1 MPAPVVVAHDNKATR
16 ELAVAAL
23 IAAGLT
29 AVGFHDP
36 MVALDA
42 VGDDA
47 RVRVLVTHVDYG
59 AGKLNGVALARMLKL
74 KRPDLKILFLAL
86 PENREDAE
94 GVGEFL
100 PMPLVPYLL
109 VDTVGR
115 MLSRTSRSIS
125 TREPAGGRPP
135 HG

>member
-1 MPAPVVVAHDNKATR
+1 MPAPVIVAHDNKATR

-29 AVGFHDP
+29 AVGFHDL
-36 MVALDA
+36 MAALNA
-42 VGDDA
+42 VEDDS
-47 RVRVLVTHVDYG
+47 RVRVLVARIDFG

-74 KRPDLKILFLAL
+74 KRPDVKILFLAL
-86 PENREDAE
+86 PENREHAE

-115 MLSRTSRSIS
+115 MLT
-125 TREPAGGRPP
+125 TFD
-135 HG
+135 

>member
-1 MPAPVVVAHDNKATR
+1 MSAPVLVAHDDKATR

-23 IAAGLT
+23 IAAGLA

-42 VGDDA
+42 VEDDS
-47 RVRVLVTHVDYG
+47 RVRVLVTCVDFG
-59 AGKLNGVALARMLKL
+59 AGKLNGVALARMLKR
-74 KRPDLKILFLAL
+74 KWPDVKILFLAL
-86 PENREDAE
+86 AENREHAE

-115 MLSRTSRSIS
+115 MLT
-125 TREPAGGRPP
+125 TFD
-135 HG
+135 

>member
-1 MPAPVVVAHDNKATR
+1 MPAPVIVAHDDKATR

-23 IAAGLT
+23 IA
-29 AVGFHDP
+29 VGFHDL
-36 MVALDA
+36 MAALDA
-42 VGDDA
+42 VEDDS
-47 RVRVLVTHVDYG
+47 RVRVLVARIDFG

-74 KRPDLKILFLAL
+74 KRPDVKIVFLAL
-86 PENREDAE
+86 TENREHAE

-115 MLSRTSRSIS
+115 MLT
-125 TREPAGGRPP
+125 TFD
-135 HG
+135 